1 MVAGIPVPFLDDELF
16 ECKSMCNVCVQLL
29 ARGAV
34 GKPLLLL
41 LSKCVSL
48 LVLINLSHLYPHLQ
62 GLSNP
67 ILPESGGLEFLS
79 LMTPSHVQY

>member
-16 ECKSMCNVCVQLL
+16 VCKSMCNVCVQLL

-34 GKPLLLL
+34 DKPLLLL
-41 LSKCVSL
+41 LSKWVSL

-62 GLSNP
+62 GLCNP
-67 ILPESGGLEFLS
+67 VLPESGGLKFWS
-79 LMTPSHVQY
+79 LMTLSHVRY